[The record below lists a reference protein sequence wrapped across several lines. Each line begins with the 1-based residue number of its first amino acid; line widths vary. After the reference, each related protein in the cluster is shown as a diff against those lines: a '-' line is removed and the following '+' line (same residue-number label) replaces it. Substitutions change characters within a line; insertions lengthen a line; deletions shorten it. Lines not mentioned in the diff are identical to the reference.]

1 MNFIIINFDSTLIS
15 VFADI
20 KKEKKGEKGFGRFLT
35 ILNIFN
41 EISFDS
47 QNRRKKIFFIYF
59 IN

>member
-1 MNFIIINFDSTLIS
+1 LPILKRR
-15 VFADI
+15 
-20 KKEKKGEKGFGRFLT
+20 KKEKREFITFEEFGRFLT

-47 QNRRKKIFFIYF
+47 QNRRKKIFFLYF